1 MSASSLTHPPFC
13 AILPPSLSTHDSLSP
28 APPCPTQ
35 PVSQNVSKWIH
46 CSCSRSTKSSHRP
59 VISSIDANGET
70 QQQQH
75 CHYYNRSSPLL
86 GHIYLHTRRE
96 KSAEWASEREGEMD
110 ETKKFKALVQCVND
124 DENEETTTTTK
135 TMNWINKLRRKKEQQ
150 AKNYADYFKRQK
162 KSRAWI

>member
-1 MSASSLTHPPFC
+1 
-13 AILPPSLSTHDSLSP
+13 
-28 APPCPTQ
+28 
-35 PVSQNVSKWIH
+35 
-46 CSCSRSTKSSHRP
+46 
-59 VISSIDANGET
+59 
-70 QQQQH
+70 
-75 CHYYNRSSPLL
+75 
-86 GHIYLHTRRE
+86 
-96 KSAEWASEREGEMD
+96 MD